1 MLHPSEISKSPYVR
15 KTIGEDSDIIVA
27 ASDYVKTLPESI
39 SSWLPAKCIS
49 LGTDG
54 FGRSASREDLRSF
67 FEVDYRY
74 IILASLYGLTKE
86 KKVKADAV
94 QKACKQLDID
104 TTKVNPFIS

>member
-1 MLHPSEISKSPYVR
+1 MLHPSEISKTPYVY
-15 KTIGEDSDIIVA
+15 KCIGEDSDCIVA

-54 FGRSASREDLRSF
+54 FGRSANREDLRSF

-74 IILASLYGLTKE
+74 IILASLYGLFKE
-86 KKVKADAV
+86 KKIKADVV
-94 QKACKQLDID
+94 QNACKKYDID
-104 TTKVNPFIS
+104 TTKANPFIS